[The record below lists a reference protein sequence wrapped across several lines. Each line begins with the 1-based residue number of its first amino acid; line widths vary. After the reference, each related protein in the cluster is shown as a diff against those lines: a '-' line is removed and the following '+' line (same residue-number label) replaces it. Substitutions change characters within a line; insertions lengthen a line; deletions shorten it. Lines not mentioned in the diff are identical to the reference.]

1 MENIG
6 KEGPTTVHGTVH
18 YGLEWPMH
26 QYSEAGITL
35 SSSSTGYMNET
46 FHTYSV
52 ERQKGVIRWFIDD
65 VEYSSITK
73 EEMRPYPWPFDEDFY
88 FILNLA
94 VGGRWPGN
102 VSDDTVFP
110 QQLEVDYVRVYEDVF
125 PKVVGKTVVDCLEK
139 QVQYKVTNVEATN
152 LLYTWSIVV
161 NTTTTQHAT
170 IKSGQGTDTIFVDFD
185 SIMEGSTTIDS
196 AIIRVQAT
204 NLDIRSTNSSI
215 GLAKLSNGIG
225 LRVKIVDFD
234 GKCASDGLQKFNFDC
249 GYPSKCTQF
258 VLNKI
263 TDTDYSCGERIS
275 WLMHEMGMDEKDACI
290 EVGYK
295 QFHGHCGPCNPNHH

>member
-1 MENIG
+1 
-6 KEGPTTVHGTVH
+6 
-18 YGLEWPMH
+18 MH

-52 ERQKGVIRWFIDD
+52 ERQEGVIRWFIDD

-110 QQLEVDYVRVYEDVF
+110 QQLEVDYVRVYEDLF
-125 PKVVGKTVVDCLEK
+125 PKVVGKTVVDCLAK

-170 IKSGQGTDTIFVDFD
+170 IKSGQGTETIFVDFD

-196 AIIRVQAT
+196 AIT
-204 NLDIRSTNSSI
+204 CSS
-215 GLAKLSNGIG
+215 NQF
-225 LRVKIVDFD
+225 RHTQHQFFHWF
-234 GKCASDGLQKFNFDC
+234 GKAFQWNRLTC
-249 GYPSKCTQF
+249 
-258 VLNKI
+258 
-263 TDTDYSCGERIS
+263 
-275 WLMHEMGMDEKDACI
+275 
-290 EVGYK
+290 
-295 QFHGHCGPCNPNHH
+295 